1 MEKIYL
7 NRNLSEELYHKG
19 KYVPKHCYDNVFN
32 NIGSVGF
39 KFKEEDI
46 KVMFCYVS
54 VGNLE
59 GLYTRHA
66 CFLLD
71 GMAIDPTIISVYNED
86 IENYEINYIPIRVM
100 SVNEYFIL
108 LSREKRTDL
117 FKTFS
122 VVEKL
127 KQKELRDNGI
137 TLIG

>member
-1 MEKIYL
+1 MEKFYL
-7 NRNLSEELYHKG
+7 NRTLSKEVYDAG
-19 KYVPKHCYDNVFN
+19 NYVPKHCYDNVFN

-46 KVMFCYVS
+46 KVMFCYIS

-66 CFLLD
+66 CYFLD
-71 GMAIDPTIISVYNED
+71 GMAVDPTIISVYGED
-86 IENYEINYIPIRVM
+86 IDKYEITYIPIRVV

-108 LSREKRTDL
+108 LSRERRTDL

-122 VVEKL
+122 TVEKM
-127 KQKELRDNGI
+127 KHKELKDNGI